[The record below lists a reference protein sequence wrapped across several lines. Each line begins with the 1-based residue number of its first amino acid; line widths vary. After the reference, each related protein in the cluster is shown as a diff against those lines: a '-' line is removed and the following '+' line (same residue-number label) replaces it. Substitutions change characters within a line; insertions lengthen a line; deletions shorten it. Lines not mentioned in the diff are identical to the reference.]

1 MVVALRGAIG
11 VCMHSPVDELQ
22 EARSTKGMV
31 LGWVGRA
38 TGGAQP
44 SSGEAQPSAPA
55 SGWQKVAGGEQG
67 SKRSG
72 RGRDQ
77 AWAGQ
82 MGMGRASGTLTEHY
96 IQWHNWW
103 DL

>member
-11 VCMHSPVDELQ
+11 VCMRSPVDELQ

-38 TGGAQP
+38 TGGARP

-55 SGWQKVAGGEQG
+55 SA
-67 SKRSG
+67 
-72 RGRDQ
+72 
-77 AWAGQ
+77 
-82 MGMGRASGTLTEHY
+82 
-96 IQWHNWW
+96 
-103 DL
+103 